1 MRILFCAA
9 PAGGHL
15 FPMLPLAHAAA
26 DAGDEV
32 AILTGHGGAAFVP
45 GWTVFEHGP
54 SMAEALARTA
64 EIFPGED
71 GTQPGAA
78 TIELFGGIRVEGAAA
93 DGALDAARSFTPDLI
108 VAEAFD
114 QVGPFIS
121 SVLGVPH
128 VVHALTGPV
137 PPEMLA
143 AIADRA
149 DAVITGSGA
158 VRAPRTALVDP
169 YPEILLALAERS
181 HATDRLPIRPAVH
194 AEKAEAPPFTPGA
207 EGRPRVLV
215 SMGTVVTDLDVIRPL
230 ADAAVRVGAEAIVT
244 TPREVPAD
252 GQDRAHERWVGF
264 SPLSELLPHVD
275 AVISAGGTGTVL
287 AALSAGVPLVIHP
300 LLADQPWNARR
311 LQERGVAVTV
321 DDVRDAENAVRSV
334 LADDRYR
341 TSARELESGI
351 RALPTAGDVL
361 VQLRSRIARPDASA
375 V

>member
-15 FPMLPLAHAAA
+15 FPMLPLAHAAV
-26 DAGDEV
+26 DAGDDV
-32 AILTGHGGAAFVP
+32 AILTGRGGGAIVP

-54 SMAEALARTA
+54 SMAEALAQAA
-64 EIFPGED
+64 EKFSGDD

-93 DGALDAARSFTPDLI
+93 DGALGAARSFAPDLI

-114 QVGPFIS
+114 EVGPFIA
-121 SVLGVPH
+121 SVLGVPY
-128 VVHALTGPV
+128 VAHALTGPV
-137 PPEMLA
+137 PPEILA

-149 DAVITGSGA
+149 DVVIAGSGA

-169 YPEILLALAERS
+169 FPEILLADAERS
-181 HATDRLPIRPAVH
+181 DAADRLPIRPAVH
-194 AEKAEAPPFTPGA
+194 AEEGEAPPFARGA
-207 EGRPRVLV
+207 EGRRRVLV
-215 SMGTVVTDLDVIRPL
+215 SMGTVVTDLDVVRPL
-230 ADAAVRVGAEAIVT
+230 ADAAVRAGAEAIVT
-244 TPREVPAD
+244 TPRDVAAD
-252 GQDRAHERWVGF
+252 AEDRAHERWVGF
-264 SPLSELLPHVD
+264 APLSELLPHVD

-287 AALSAGVPLVIHP
+287 AALSAGKPLVIRP

-321 DDVRDAENAVRSV
+321 DEVPDAESAVRSV

-341 TSARELESGI
+341 TSARDLQSAI
-351 RALPTAGDVL
+351 RALPTPTDVL
-361 VQLRSRIARPDASA
+361 AQLRSRIPRPDASD